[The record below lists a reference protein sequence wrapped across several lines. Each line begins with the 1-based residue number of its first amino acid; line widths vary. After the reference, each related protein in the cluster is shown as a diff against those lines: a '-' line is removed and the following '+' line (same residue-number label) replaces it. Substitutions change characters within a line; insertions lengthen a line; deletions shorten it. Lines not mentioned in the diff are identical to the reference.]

1 MASSLSHLFFHV
13 RDLAAARAFWAGL
26 LELEVLVDEGGY
38 LRLGGADGFH
48 IGMEQW
54 PDDQMP
60 PPINPSGTP
69 AGPDLEIVVG
79 VDDVELTCKR
89 LRVAG
94 FPVILGPMETPWGTL
109 HAWTRDPEGR
119 SVSVQQP
126 LAGA

>member
-1 MASSLSHLFFHV
+1 MASALSHLFFHV
-13 RDLAAARAFWAGL
+13 RDLTAMRAFYVGL
-26 LELEVLVDEGGY
+26 LELEVLIDEDGY
-38 LRLGGADGFH
+38 LRIGGGDGFH

-60 PPINPSGTP
+60 PGSAPSGR
-69 AGPDLEIVVG
+69 ADPDLEIVVG

-89 LRVAG
+89 LRLAG
-94 FPVILGPMETPWGTL
+94 FPIVLGPMETPWGTL

-126 LAGA
+126 LPDA